1 MFITIFL
8 GILFYNRDR
17 WFSQNRQ
24 RRGNNFKFSWLF
36 AHGQMRFIFPSE
48 QDVTDAALS
57 KSRSSTTRTRIQ
69 YFGLFVDLTDKV
81 LCFGLIAAFLMFGP
95 GPCR

>member
-1 MFITIFL
+1 MFIAIFL
-8 GILFYNRDR
+8 GILFYNRHG

-36 AHGQMRFIFPSE
+36 AHGQMCFIFPSE

-57 KSRSSTTRTRIQ
+57 KSCSGTTRTRIQ
-69 YFGLFVDLTDKV
+69 YFGLFIDLTDKV
-81 LCFGLIAAFLMFGP
+81 LCFGIIATILMFGP
-95 GPCR
+95 SPGG